1 MRLIENINTL
11 IRFCTYLLPLFFIVF
26 GRGII
31 WKIMNKLSWHKEELK
46 IIIYLGLVFI
56 AAVFAIVAIYKLFH
70 FSNNKR
76 YESCKQYLT
85 NESRIK
91 IAQLA
96 ELDPNVESYFA
107 ENSEWIEKDI
117 SIIIE
122 KYSREVGVS
131 NFEQFKHFVDQNA
144 VVHFAHRVTNRKQF
158 LDIINRL
165 G

>member
-11 IRFCTYLLPLFFIVF
+11 IRFCTYLLPLFFLVF

-46 IIIYLGLVFI
+46 IIIYLGLLFI
-56 AAVFAIVAIYKLFH
+56 AALFAIIAIYKLFH
-70 FSNNKR
+70 FSNKKR
-76 YESCKQYLT
+76 YESCKQHLT
-85 NESRIK
+85 TETRVK

-96 ELDPNVESYFA
+96 EVDPTVETYFT
-107 ENSEWIEKDI
+107 ENSEWIEQDI
-117 SIIIE
+117 NTIIE
-122 KYSREVGVS
+122 KYSLEVGVS
-131 NFEQFKHFVDQNA
+131 DFEQFKQFVDQNA

-165 G
+165 R